1 MASQTDIIVAAGAP
15 APSSPLN
22 WGAIIAGAIVATVAT
37 LILMLV
43 GSGFG
48 LTMISPWSSQSASA
62 ATVLVS
68 AAVWLVVV
76 QWVSSCL
83 GGYIAGRLRR
93 RWTAVHSDEVV
104 FRDSAHGL
112 LAWSLATL
120 LVVGFLGSAISGL
133 VSSGVQ
139 AGANVAAG
147 ATQAAGAGAAAAGSS
162 SNPATSYFVDALF
175 RPTDASRLGTP
186 GPEGD
191 AAAIGQAT
199 RVLVQSAADGQI
211 SDNDKNYLATLISA
225 RTGLS
230 QADAQKRVND
240 VWATI
245 QNAKTKTQE
254 AVEAARKSAATT
266 ALLGALALLLG
277 AFIASVSAILGGKL
291 RDEDEDRWVA
301 AHP

>member
-15 APSSPLN
+15 APSALN
-22 WGAIIAGAIVATVAT
+22 WGAIIAGAIVATVST

-43 GSGFG
+43 GSGLG

-62 ATVLVS
+62 TTVLVS

-76 QWVSSCL
+76 QWISACL

-120 LVVGFLGSAISGL
+120 LVVGFLGSAISGV

-139 AGANVAAG
+139 AGSNVAAG
-147 ATQAAGAGAAAAGSS
+147 ATQSVGAGAAAVGSS

-175 RPTDASRLGTP
+175 RPTDASKLGSP

-211 SDNDKNYLATLISA
+211 SHNDKDYLATLISA

-240 VWATI
+240 VWEMI

-254 AVEAARKSAATT
+254 AADTARKSAATT

-291 RDEDEDRWVA
+291 RDEDEDHWA
-301 AHP
+301 LANP